1 MKNKVSVVLP
11 CLNEEK
17 TISYCIKKAF
27 IGIENS
33 HLQGEV
39 IVADNGST
47 DNSIIEAENAG
58 AKVVHVSEK
67 GYGSALRGGIEKAEN
82 NFIIMGD
89 SDSTYNF
96 EHIDR
101 FVRKLEE
108 GSELVVEIGLKVV
121 LKKMR
126 CPFKQICWKSRFKLY
141 SKKII

>member
-1 MKNKVSVVLP
+1 MTNSFFDRNDNISLVLEICFSILIFKVSIP
-11 CLNEEK
+11 C
-17 TISYCIKKAF
+17 SIKKAF

-82 NFIIMGD
+82 K
-89 SDSTYNF
+89 
-96 EHIDR
+96 E
-101 FVRKLEE
+101 
-108 GSELVVEIGLKVV
+108 
-121 LKKMR
+121 KKEVKNM
-126 CPFKQICWKSRFKLY
+126 KSVT
-141 SKKII
+141 